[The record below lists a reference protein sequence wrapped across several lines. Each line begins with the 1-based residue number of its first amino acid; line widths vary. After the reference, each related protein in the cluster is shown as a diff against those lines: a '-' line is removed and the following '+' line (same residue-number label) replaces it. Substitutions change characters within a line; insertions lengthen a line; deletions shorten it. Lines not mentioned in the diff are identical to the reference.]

1 MLTAQRPCK
10 RAVKRKAN
18 AGSISA
24 YVLPA
29 PSLACGVG
37 FWAAAETRARGLR
50 QQQIQAPIS
59 LASRRSRSIAA
70 LLQGIAPAWHIA
82 WAVLGV
88 AASPLVQAAA
98 FTVGAGGAAY
108 HGTIDLACD
117 DLEVNG
123 PLDASGALFTGVGR
137 VRISAAGSIA
147 AAGAR
152 IELGAGWHN
161 AAGPAGFSGSG
172 STVAVVGRCSTG
184 STADITGN
192 TTFVHLSAV
201 QAGQTLRFAAGSE
214 QQVAGTLT
222 LNDVTL
228 QGQGGYGVCH
238 PAAWRRSANRHG
250 WCGGRRC
257 LPWPAAGGYR
267 PERFGGR
274 QCTWLVCAGC
284 SCRSIRCG
292 SAHAQSM
299 VSAAAVSD
307 GRTAGWAPVAG
318 AAHHGHAAVR

>member
-1 MLTAQRPCK
+1 VLTAQRPRK

-18 AGSISA
+18 ARSISG

-59 LASRRSRSIAA
+59 MASRRSRSIAA

-137 VRISAAGSIA
+137 VRISAADSIA

-161 AAGPAGFSGSG
+161 AAGPAGFPSPG
-172 STVAVVGRCSTG
+172 STVAAGGRLWVCFVGRGKKGEGRGGGRGG
-184 STADITGN
+184 SGGVLEPQLFLLPFLAALQTSPGTP
-192 TTFVHLSAV
+192 HLS
-201 QAGQTLRFAAGSE
+201 
-214 QQVAGTLT
+214 
-222 LNDVTL
+222 
-228 QGQGGYGVCH
+228 
-238 PAAWRRSANRHG
+238 
-250 WCGGRRC
+250 
-257 LPWPAAGGYR
+257 
-267 PERFGGR
+267 
-274 QCTWLVCAGC
+274 
-284 SCRSIRCG
+284 I
-292 SAHAQSM
+292 
-299 VSAAAVSD
+299 
-307 GRTAGWAPVAG
+307 
-318 AAHHGHAAVR
+318 